1 MAIATLQSGQGLL
14 INLIHFWWPSLAKM
28 PGFLKATGDP

>member
-1 MAIATLQSGQGLL
+1 MHGQGLL

-28 PGFLKATGDP
+28 PGFLKDLH